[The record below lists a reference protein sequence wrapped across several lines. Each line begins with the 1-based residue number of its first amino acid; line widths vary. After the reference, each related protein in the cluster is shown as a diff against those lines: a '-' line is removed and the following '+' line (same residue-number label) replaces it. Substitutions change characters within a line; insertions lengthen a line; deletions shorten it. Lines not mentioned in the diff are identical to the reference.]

1 MQHQPFS
8 VYTSVYKNDDAA
20 FVDRALES
28 ITDKQTVKPNEVV
41 LVVDGP
47 ISEEVNKVVEKY
59 SKRKEFKIIR
69 LKKNVGHGGAL
80 KLSSENCSYD
90 LIAKMDADDVS
101 SPERFEK
108 LLSFLEKN
116 PDVDVVG
123 GNISEF
129 IDSEDNVVAYRNV
142 PTTDSDIKKYL
153 KKRCPMNHVTIMM
166 KKESMLKAGGY
177 LHWFC
182 DEDYYLW
189 IRMFLNKANF
199 ANIDETL
206 VNVRIG
212 KEMYGRR
219 GGKEYFRSEKKLQKF
234 MLKNKIIGRFT
245 YFSNVTK
252 RFIIQRLLPN
262 SIRGFVFRK
271 FTHAIISTILS
282 YLFILLF
289 W

>member
-69 LKKNVGHGGAL
+69 LKENVGHGGAL

-252 RFIIQRLLPN
+252 RFIVQRFLPN

-271 FTHAIISTILS
+271 LARSNKKK
-282 YLFILLF
+282 
-289 W
+289 

>member
-69 LKKNVGHGGAL
+69 LKENVGHGGAL

-252 RFIIQRLLPN
+252 RFIVQRLLPN

-271 FTHAIISTILS
+271 LARSNKKK
-282 YLFILLF
+282 
-289 W
+289 